1 MADTQLPSP
10 GPGPGAHPGPLADTL
25 HQRNGPPQ
33 GFFARLTDKI
43 EQGLFAPSPIAP
55 LVYFRII
62 FGVIVL
68 WEVTR
73 YYSHDWIE
81 RYYIDPEFFFTYVGL
96 PWIQP
101 WPGNL
106 MYVHFLALGILAAFI
121 ILGLW
126 YRVSAV
132 LFFFGFTHVFL
143 IDQANY
149 LNHFYLV
156 AWVSLLM
163 IFVPAH
169 RSASLDVIRRPE
181 LRVATVP
188 AWHRWLLCTMV
199 ALPYFFGG
207 IAKINGDWLR
217 GDPGRMM
224 LAART
229 DFPVIGSFF
238 TEPWAPYLFSY
249 GGMLLDLS
257 VVPLLIWRRTRIFAV
272 LMIVPFHLMNAGLFS
287 IGIFPWFMLLATP
300 IFFDP
305 KRLEPILH
313 FERLFGDPVPTK
325 AALETP
331 DRHKRVVM
339 ALLALFAAFHF
350 LMPLRHHLY
359 HGNVSWT
366 EEGHNFS
373 WHMMLRTKRGT
384 LSLAATDSA
393 TGESW
398 LINQRDYLSSRQRSK
413 MEGNPNMIVLF
424 AYYLEEELR
433 EEGHQNVGIRAR
445 AHISLNGRPRQL
457 LIDQTVDLTQ
467 VNRSLKSYPWILKL
481 ETPLPARE
489 GEP

>member
-1 MADTQLPSP
+1 MADTEPPSS
-10 GPGPGAHPGPLADTL
+10 GPDPGALPDAL
-25 HQRNGPPQ
+25 HQRNGQPQ

-62 FGVIVL
+62 FGAILL

-106 MYVHFLALGILAAFI
+106 MYVHFLALGILAVFI

-126 YRVSAV
+126 YRVSTT
-132 LFFFGFTHVFL
+132 LFFLGFTYVFL

-156 AWVSLLM
+156 AWVSFLM
-163 IFVPAH
+163 ILVPAH
-169 RSASLDVIRRPE
+169 RSASLDVLRRPK
-181 LRVATVP
+181 LRVTTVP
-188 AWHRWLLCTMV
+188 AWHQWLLCAMV
-199 ALPYFFGG
+199 AIPYFFGG
-207 IAKINGDWLR
+207 IAKINGDWLQ
-217 GDPGRMM
+217 GEPGRIW

-238 TEPWAPYLFSY
+238 TEPWAPFLFSY
-249 GGMLLDLS
+249 GGMLLDLF
-257 VVPLLIWRRTRIFAV
+257 VVPLLIWRRTRVFAV
-272 LMIVPFHLMNAGLFS
+272 LMLVAFHLMNARLFS
-287 IGIFPWFMLLATP
+287 IGIFPWFMILATP

-313 FERLFGDPVPTK
+313 FERLFGDRVPTK

-339 ALLALFAAFHF
+339 ALLALFTAFHV

-359 HGNVSWT
+359 PGNVSWT

-373 WHMMLRTKRGT
+373 WHMMLRSKGGT
-384 LSLAATDSA
+384 VFLIAADAA

-398 LINQRDYLSSRQRSK
+398 VIDQGDYLSSRQRSE
-413 MEGNPNMIVLF
+413 MEGSPNMIVLF
-424 AYYLEEELR
+424 AHYLEEELR
-433 EEGHQNVGIRAR
+433 KDGHEDVRIRAV
-445 AHISLNGRPRQL
+445 ANMSLNGRQRQL
-457 LIDQTVDLTQ
+457 LIDPMLDLTQ
-467 VNRSLKSYPWILKL
+467 VNRSLRPSPWILEL
-481 ETPLPARE
+481 ETKLPVRE
-489 GEP
+489 GER